1 MAVAAVMTRGGR
13 GQRIVIGLA
22 AAVLVIIAWRLPV
35 WQARLSAP
43 QFPPPLGPLRLTA
56 YGHGVE
62 GDIEQVNQ
70 LNHYVGMQAFSDADA
85 PEIALWGPVVLLALV
100 AVVLATVLPRTH
112 PLARLGKIGLWLIPI
127 GTLVDIQF
135 RLWQYGQSVQPDAA
149 IRVEPFTPL
158 VVGPTKVLNFTTW
171 AYPGEALWLI
181 ALAAFLVTF
190 GPGLTARIQDRWRHR
205 AIYVSD
211 EEYRALQEAG
221 RT

>member
-1 MAVAAVMTRGGR
+1 MATAATRERR
-13 GQRIVIGLA
+13 GLRIVLGLA
-22 AAVLVIIAWRLPV
+22 AAALVILAWRLPV
-35 WQARLSAP
+35 WQARLTAP

-62 GDIEQVNQ
+62 GDVESVNQ
-70 LNHYVGMQAFSDADA
+70 LNHYVGMQAFSNADA
-85 PEIALWGPVVLLALV
+85 PEIALWGPVVLLALGAV
-100 AVVLATVLPRTH
+100 ALATLLPPQH
-112 PLARLGKIGLWLIPI
+112 PVARLAKIGLWLVPI
-127 GTLVDIQF
+127 GTLADIQF

-181 ALAAFLVTF
+181 ALAALLVTF
-190 GPGLTARIQDRWRHR
+190 GPGLASRIQDRWRRR
-205 AIYVSD
+205 AVYVSD

-221 RT
+221 RL